1 MHILQCSTLRAH
13 RHPQTDTYSPIV
25 GSVYVGHPD
34 SLRPIPVLSKLPDSF
49 KLFRLTELSQL
60 SGVWYLLSR
69 YIYFIFWD
77 FQLDKLS
84 QFFEQIHFFNK
95 SLNSLS
101 SLSSLGSLSSEFV
114 KLIQLFG
121 LFQISHSDV

>member
-1 MHILQCSTLRAH
+1 MHILQCSALKGR
-13 RHPQTDTYSPIV
+13 TDTLKLTYIPQLLAVYI
-25 GSVYVGHPD
+25 YVGHPD

-114 KLIQLFG
+114 KLIELFQLFK
-121 LFQISHSDV
+121 V